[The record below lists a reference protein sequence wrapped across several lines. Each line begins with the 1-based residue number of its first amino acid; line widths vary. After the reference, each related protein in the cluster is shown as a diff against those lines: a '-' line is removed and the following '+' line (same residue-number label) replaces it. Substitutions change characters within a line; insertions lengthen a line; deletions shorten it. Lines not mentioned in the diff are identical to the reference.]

1 MMPVSEAA
9 FRKRALE
16 EPDARWELDC
26 GRLRQKPGMTAEHND
41 LALRLAALLLQ
52 QLDRHEFRVR
62 QNGGHVLRSADRY
75 SIPDVFVVPT
85 AMELT
90 QRGTRR
96 LEVYEAHS
104 PWWSRSGRP
113 RPVTTTWMPSC
124 RSTSAAATMR

>member
-26 GRLRQKPGMTAEHND
+26 GQLRQKPGMTAEHND

-52 QLDRHEFRVR
+52 QLDRQEFRVR
-62 QNGGHVLRSADRY
+62 QNGGHVRRSADRY
-75 SIPDVFVVPT
+75 YIPDVFVVPT
-85 AMELT
+85 ALELT

-96 LEVYEAHS
+96 LEVYEA
-104 PWWSRSGRP
+104 PLP
-113 RPVTTTWMPSC
+113 LVVE
-124 RSTSAAATMR
+124 